1 VTRGADTTS
10 RPEVEPGEALRL
22 GRALVR
28 EVSARLA
35 RQLGGAVPASD
46 LESAGNEA
54 LVTLLRAHDPAGA
67 PLEAYLRRFLRWA
80 MLDAAR
86 SHRRDSAQGSR
97 ARALGACLWLAAAA
111 DEPDAGAPPTDD
123 QAALRSA
130 LGARALAT
138 VLTGMSG
145 GVAEAAADSTDR
157 PDRAVTRERDH
168 AALRRAL
175 GALEDEAMRDVLVR
189 HYFADEP
196 FDAIANARGMSP
208 TQICRL
214 HRRAL
219 ELLDRALR
227 STT

>member
-1 VTRGADTTS
+1 MTRGADTPTALA
-10 RPEVEPGEALRL
+10 PAETLRL
-22 GRALVR
+22 GRALVS

-35 RQLGGAVPASD
+35 RQLGGVIPVSD

-86 SHRRDSAQGSR
+86 SHRREVPLGSR

-111 DEPDAGAPPTDD
+111 DDPEAIAPPADEH
-123 QAALRSA
+123 AALRSA
-130 LGARALAT
+130 LGTRALAT
-138 VLTGMSG
+138 VLSG
-145 GVAEAAADSTDR
+145 VGGGLSEVAADSTDR
-157 PDRAVTRERDH
+157 PDRALVREREH

-175 GALEDEAMRDVLVR
+175 GALEDEGMRDVLVR
-189 HYFADEP
+189 HYFGDEP
-196 FDAIANARGMSP
+196 FDSIASARGMSP

-219 ELLDRALR
+219 ELLDRSLR
-227 STT
+227 TET